1 MTTSRQFHQLG
12 KIIAGKLYDQLAT
25 LAREHGVSMKQV
37 AEHLNAGVFDISA
50 TLPGDDGGPFEGSKF
65 KLTLSLMPVDYED
78 GDRAGRK
85 AA

>member
-25 LAREHGVSMKQV
+25 LAREHGVNMKEV

-65 KLTLSLMPVDYED
+65 KLTLSLMPAGHDE
-78 GDRAGRK
+78 GRA